1 MELLQGEN
9 LIKLIQSVGYIG
21 LFAIVF
27 AESGLLIGFF
37 LPGDSLLFTAGF
49 LAAQGF
55 LNIYWLIAILLSAAI
70 LGDNVGYMFGKKV
83 GLRLFDKKDSFLFH
97 KKNLMRAEMFYE
109 RYGPMTIVVARF
121 IPVVRTFAPIVAG
134 IGKMDYRLFVCYNIV
149 GGVIWTISLT
159 LAGFYLSKVI
169 PDVEKH
175 LELIIAVIILLSVMP
190 PILHILKERHLRKR
204 EARVTTR
211 NDREYEENNNAV

>member
-55 LNIYWLIAILLSAAI
+55 LNIYWLIAILLTAAI

-190 PILHILKERHLRKR
+190 PILHILKEGRLRKR